1 MSHQSPRKRLAK
13 GRRRTDLGTAVATP
27 AGLRPPWARQAVF
40 AMMATICNSQ
50 TGSADEQ
57 QPAQEVRPGSDQESH
72 NLVGGMISLP
82 TPEVRGAI
90 TAGKAETYKA
100 WWCET
105 DGGLNGR
112 GGAARCRTCEARSRS
127 A

>member
-1 MSHQSPRKRLAK
+1 
-13 GRRRTDLGTAVATP
+13 
-27 AGLRPPWARQAVF
+27 
-40 AMMATICNSQ
+40 MMATIWNSQ
-50 TGSADEQ
+50 TGSTDEQ
-57 QPAQEVRPGSDQESH
+57 HPAEEVRPGSDQEGH

-90 TAGKAETYKA
+90 TANKADTYMA

-112 GGAARCRTCEARSRS
+112 GGAARCRTSEVRSRS
-127 A
+127 AWVMIRFTT